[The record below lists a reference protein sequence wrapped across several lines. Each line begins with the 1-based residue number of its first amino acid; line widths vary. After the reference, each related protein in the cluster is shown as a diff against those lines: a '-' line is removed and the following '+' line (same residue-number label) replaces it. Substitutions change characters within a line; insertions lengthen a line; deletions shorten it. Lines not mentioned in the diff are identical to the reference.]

1 VLQGV
6 AGCCKVLKG
15 VAVFSGSPLVS
26 QRETRGLCQCHINKC
41 VTSHIGVENEHGGRY
56 DRAGFVAGCCRVLQ
70 CVAVCCSVL
79 QCVAVCCN
87 THKCG
92 GRCDGAGRYYR
103 ERLWAFVNFTYMN
116 VHVYQYHVPCVGRE
130 STRRDK

>member
-1 VLQGV
+1 MLQGV

-79 QCVAVCCN
+79 QCVA
-87 THKCG
+87 THTNAEG
-92 GRCDGAGRYYR
+92 DVILPGDTT
-103 ERLWAFVNFTYMN
+103 ERDSGPSSIS
-116 VHVYQYHVPCVGRE
+116 HI
-130 STRRDK
+130 